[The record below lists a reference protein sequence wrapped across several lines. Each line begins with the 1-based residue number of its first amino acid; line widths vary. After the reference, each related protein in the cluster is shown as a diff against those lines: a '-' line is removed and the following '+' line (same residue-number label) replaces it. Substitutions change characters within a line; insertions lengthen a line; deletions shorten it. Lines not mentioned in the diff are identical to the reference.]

1 MRENA
6 YIMRISVQ
14 MNKISDILGDWFW
27 YDMNFKEAVITTII
41 YLSVAYIRGL
51 LKKYPTFGQEKYI

>member
-1 MRENA
+1 
-6 YIMRISVQ
+6 

-51 LKKYPTFGQEKYI
+51 FKKYPTFGQEKYIWWSYK